1 MTANQHAHACA
12 DAPQTAAQAPTGINH
27 LVLNVRDIDES
38 HRFWTA
44 LLGFRHVGTSRRA
57 RPDGLPPMRFYSGE
71 REGKL
76 HHHDIAL
83 YQPASKETPDG
94 ALPQTLDHVAIEY
107 PSEHAWREQIRFLRS
122 RGVALRALIERGTT
136 HSIHLTDP
144 NGVEVELVF
153 ELPRS
158 DWEDDIDG
166 ALNRA
171 VPKSLET

>member
-1 MTANQHAHACA
+1 MTANQPAHAQP
-12 DAPQTAAQAPTGINH
+12 APAAQAPTGLNH

-38 HRFWTA
+38 HRFWTE

-57 RPDGLPPMRFYSGE
+57 RPDGLPPTRFYSGE
-71 REGKL
+71 REGRL

-83 YQPASKETPDG
+83 YQPGAAEAPDG
-94 ALPQTLDHVAIEY
+94 QLPQTLDHVAIEY
-107 PSEHAWREQIRFLRS
+107 PSEQAWRAQIRFLHS
-122 RGVALRALIERGTT
+122 RGVELRRLIERGAT

-144 NGVEVELVF
+144 NGIEVELVF

-158 DWEDDIDG
+158 AWESDIDG

-171 VPKSLET
+171 VLKPLEL